1 MPRLQNEGTLVIC
14 QIYNFMDNCTRTI
27 SPQDMSTRGC
37 FFFLI
42 YLSYEE
48 ENLKDKIISD
58 ETQNTMHVHFIIWM
72 ITQGLGN

>member
-1 MPRLQNEGTLVIC
+1 MKVPWSSVKYITLWIIAHV
-14 QIYNFMDNCTRTI
+14 QSHLKTGA
-27 SPQDMSTRGC
+27 QEV

-58 ETQNTMHVHFIIWM
+58 ETQNTRHVHFIIWM

>member
-14 QIYNFMDNCTRTI
+14 QIYNFMDNCTRTL
-27 SPQDMSTRGC
+27 SPQDMSTRG

-72 ITQGLGN
+72 ITPGLGN